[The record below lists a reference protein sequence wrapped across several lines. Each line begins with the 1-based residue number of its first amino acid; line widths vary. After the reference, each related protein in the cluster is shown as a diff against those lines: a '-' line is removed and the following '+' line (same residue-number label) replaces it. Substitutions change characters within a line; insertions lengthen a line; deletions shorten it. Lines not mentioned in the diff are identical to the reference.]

1 MRKEKKLSPLTAS
14 LDANEKLEKIKGN
27 KKTVASDRLAIDI
40 NTWELFCHKDFLI
53 LNIQLTTDE
62 LT

>member
-40 NTWELFCHKDFLI
+40 NTWELFCRKDFLI

-62 LT
+62 LI